1 MNREQWKQVDDLL
14 ESALKLPPHS
24 RSSFL
29 KAACAGDDDLRVEV
43 ESLIAHFEEAGSFLE
58 TPPADLA
65 ADLIESTRRLSPGQ
79 VIGNYEIASFIGGG
93 AMGEVYVAKDRGLGR
108 TVALKVLGKSVAA
121 EKDYRRRFA
130 EEARLASTLNHP
142 NIVTIYGAGEDGD
155 VAYIAMEYVEGRTL
169 RQVLG
174 GSIAVKQVLEI
185 AGQIADGLAAAHEAG
200 VVHRDLKPE
209 NVMVTTT
216 GLVKILD
223 FGLARRQR
231 PFGNARLQDIVSTRI
246 SITAEGIIVGT
257 VGYMSPE
264 QAMGKVAGHT
274 SDQFSFG
281 TILYEMLTGFR
292 AFERD
297 TAVETLSDII
307 REEPLSISPK
317 DNPLATTIQQVLDRC
332 MSKDPSSRYAIT
344 TELAAQVRDLRDRWT
359 TSETAPLE
367 RAAGRKRPEQR
378 RQRRGLILT
387 AAVTPCV
394 VLVLLTALNW
404 NLLPPFSEPD
414 VDEVARNST
423 KDPEAWRLYERG
435 MKAMSVENEAGFQLG
450 RTLLEQAIARDQN
463 YAVAYVGL
471 ASSYH
476 AAAMDGYEPPAENAE
491 KARALIQ
498 KALQLNP
505 GLQEVHYALGADA
518 MFFKW
523 DWETA
528 DKEFAVFRKAP
539 FARDSMVAVAANW
552 ARGRPDEAL
561 KQVTKALKS
570 DTLKLGWRVAEAN
583 IVASLGDNAE
593 AVRLYQIIIGDEPND
608 PQAYFGLAEVR
619 GAQMDFEDGIRQ
631 LRLGHYAKAKADG
644 QEIDPLLANLF
655 ETAQGAE
662 GYREIEKRAAQL
674 ELDALDVRFASG
686 GYVSPL
692 DRARAYALSGDP
704 ESALKYLS
712 DALNERSPGLVFLKV
727 DPVWKTLRSDS
738 RFIEV
743 MRKVGLS

>member
-1 MNREQWKQVDDLL
+1 MNHEQWKQVDELL
-14 ESALKLPPHS
+14 ESALKLPPQS

-29 KAACAGDDDLRVEV
+29 KNACAGDDDLRVEV
-43 ESLIAHFEEAGSFLE
+43 ESLMAHLEEAGSFLE
-58 TPPADLA
+58 TPPANLA
-65 ADLIESTRRLSPGQ
+65 ADLIESTRRFSTGQ
-79 VIGNYEIASFIGGG
+79 VIGNYDIVSFIGGG
-93 AMGEVYVAKDRGLGR
+93 AMGEVYVAKDRTLGR
-108 TVALKVLGKSVAA
+108 TVALKVLAKSVAV

-155 VAYIAMEYVEGRTL
+155 IAYIAMEYVEGRTL
-169 RQVLG
+169 RQVLR
-174 GSIAVKQVLEI
+174 GSMPVKEVLEI

-231 PFGNARLQDIVSTRI
+231 PLGNARPQDILSTRM
-246 SITAEGIIVGT
+246 SITAEGIILGT

-281 TILYEMLTGFR
+281 TIFYEMLTGIR

-317 DNPLATTIQQVLDRC
+317 DNPLATTIQQVLERC
-332 MSKDPSSRYAIT
+332 MSKDPTSRYRIT
-344 TELAAQVRDLRDRWT
+344 TELAAQVRDLRDRWN
-359 TSETAPLE
+359 TSETTPLD

-378 RQRRGLILT
+378 RQRRGLVLSVV
-387 AAVTPCV
+387 VTLSV
-394 VLVLLTALNW
+394 VLILLTTLYW
-404 NLLPPFSEPD
+404 KSLPPFSQPD
-414 VDEVARNST
+414 FDEFARNST
-423 KDPEAWRLYERG
+423 KDPEAWLLYERG
-435 MKAMSVENEAGFQLG
+435 MKALNAENEAGYQKG
-450 RTLLEQAIARDQN
+450 RTLLEQAIARDPN
-463 YAVAYVGL
+463 YAIAYVGL

-476 AAAMDGYEPPAENAE
+476 VAAVDGYEPPAENAE

-498 KALQLNP
+498 KALHLNS

-528 DKEFAVFRKAP
+528 DKEFAVFPKAP
-539 FARDSMVAVAANW
+539 LARDGMVAALSNW

-561 KQVTKALKS
+561 RQVRRALKS
-570 DTLKLGWRVAEAN
+570 DTLKVGWRVMEAKF
-583 IVASLGDNAE
+583 VASLGHNAE
-593 AVRLYQIIIGDEPND
+593 AARLYQNLISDEPND
-608 PQAYFGLAEVR
+608 PRPYFGLAEVR
-619 GAQMDFEDGIRQ
+619 GAQMDFEDGIQQ
-631 LRLGHYAKAKADG
+631 LKLGHSMLAKADG
-644 QEIDPLLANLF
+644 QEIDPLLASLF
-655 ETAQGAE
+655 TTAQGAE
-662 GYREIEKRAAQL
+662 GYREIQKRAAQL

-692 DRARAYALSGDP
+692 DRARAYALLGEP
-704 ESALKYLS
+704 EKALKYLS
-712 DALNERSPGLVFLKV
+712 DAFNERSPGLVFLKV
-727 DPVWKTLRSDS
+727 DPVWKTIQSDS

-743 MRKVGLS
+743 MHKVGLS